1 MQLRKFEI
9 DSDFEAMKEWV
20 TDERTHAMWCA
31 NLIKYPLSKDNLA
44 DTLKE
49 FADRFGDVPYVA
61 ISDAG
66 KVVGFFCYSLN
77 NETKEGMLKFVVVD
91 PESRGKGIAREMLS
105 LAVRQAFENPE
116 AAIVQLNVFPENLR
130 AKRCY
135 EKTGFVERNLTLNAF
150 TYKDESWGR
159 CNMIYDKERTEC
171 RV

>member
-1 MQLRKFEI
+1 
-9 DSDFEAMKEWV
+9 
-20 TDERTHAMWCA
+20 MWCA

-44 DTLKE
+44 ETLKV

-61 ISDAG
+61 ISDDG
-66 KVVGFFCYSLN
+66 KVGGFFCYSFN

-91 PESRGKGIAREMLS
+91 PESRGKGIAGEMLG

-135 EKTGFVERNLTLNAF
+135 E
-150 TYKDESWGR
+150 
-159 CNMIYDKERTEC
+159 
-171 RV
+171 

>member
-9 DSDFEAMKEWV
+9 DSDFEEMKEWV

-44 DTLKE
+44 ETLKV

-61 ISDAG
+61 ISDDG
-66 KVVGFFCYSLN
+66 KVGGFFC
-77 NETKEGMLKFVVVD
+77 
-91 PESRGKGIAREMLS
+91 
-105 LAVRQAFENPE
+105 
-116 AAIVQLNVFPENLR
+116 
-130 AKRCY
+130 
-135 EKTGFVERNLTLNAF
+135 
-150 TYKDESWGR
+150 YKDESWGR

>member
-1 MQLRKFEI
+1 MQLRRFEI
-9 DSDFEAMKEWV
+9 DSDFEAMKDWV
-20 TDERTHAMWCA
+20 TDEKTHAMWCA
-31 NLIKYPLSKDNLA
+31 NLIKYPISKEHLA

-61 ISDAG
+61 KSDDG
-66 KVVGFFCYSLN
+66 KVVGFFCYSFN

-135 EKTGFVERNLTLNAF
+135 EKAGFVERNLTPNTF